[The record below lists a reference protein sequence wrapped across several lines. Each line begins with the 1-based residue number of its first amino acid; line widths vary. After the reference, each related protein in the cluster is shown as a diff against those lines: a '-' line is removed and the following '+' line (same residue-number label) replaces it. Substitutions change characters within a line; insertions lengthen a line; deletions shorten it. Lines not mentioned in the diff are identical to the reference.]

1 MLSNLQ
7 IVPIIKG
14 FLLGLFARE
23 AIFFSW
29 RIEGTT
35 IYFWDFL
42 KFIQKKEIYGKLLL
56 IFYILGSSKSWSG
69 GREAIAKWTKI
80 GAFGRSG
87 PDSDSHYQ
95 RKRSCQYAWCKT
107 FSTAWQ

>member
-42 KFIQKKEIYGKLLL
+42 KFIQKK
-56 IFYILGSSKSWSG
+56 
-69 GREAIAKWTKI
+69 
-80 GAFGRSG
+80 
-87 PDSDSHYQ
+87 
-95 RKRSCQYAWCKT
+95 KRFMVNFC
-107 FSTAWQ
+107 

>member
-23 AIFFSW
+23 ANFFSW

-35 IYFWDFL
+35 IYF
-42 KFIQKKEIYGKLLL
+42 
-56 IFYILGSSKSWSG
+56 
-69 GREAIAKWTKI
+69 
-80 GAFGRSG
+80 
-87 PDSDSHYQ
+87 
-95 RKRSCQYAWCKT
+95 
-107 FSTAWQ
+107 